1 MWLRVLALCGALISL
16 PYYYLQPEVLWQPI
30 GWAAVFLGING
41 YHVWR
46 LWLERR
52 PVELSADEA
61 RLYELTFFPLAR
73 RRFAELARLG
83 RWSDLEAGDVLVRP
97 GQPVEEVVVPLTESV
112 EARVGDR
119 SLGRFAPGEVV
130 GAGAVYGRPAAVRGG
145 RRRGLPRPAGARRRD
160 QAAREKDDQLARTL
174 ERIAR
179 EDLAGKLERL
189 LGQAATLPPD
199 ARRRDLGAP
208 AGAVMGGE
216 ADLLSARARPTPSLP
231 PPQRPEQRARP
242 PRLAA
247 RLAQRVLQERALD
260 PGEVGAVAQ
269 DAGVHLHEHRHRVA
283 AAPDD
288 AAVAHRLGG
297 HGGVEV
303 VEELAAD
310 LAGSPGLVE

>member
-1 MWLRVLALCGALISL
+1 MIQPQYFLHVANILFVLSYSVRDMMWLRVLALCGVLISF

-52 PVELSADEA
+52 PIELSADEA

-97 GQPVEEVVVPLTESV
+97 GQPAEEVVGPLTESV

-130 GAGAVYGRPAAVRGG
+130 GAGAVYGHPPRFEAVAGEGCRVLRVPVAAIKRH
-145 RRRGLPRPAGARRRD
+145 A
-160 QAAREKDDQLARTL
+160 EKDDQLARTL

-189 LGQAATLPPD
+189 LGQAATLPP
-199 ARRRDLGAP
+199 
-208 AGAVMGGE
+208 
-216 ADLLSARARPTPSLP
+216 TP
-231 PPQRPEQRARP
+231 
-242 PRLAA
+242 
-247 RLAQRVLQERALD
+247 
-260 PGEVGAVAQ
+260 
-269 DAGVHLHEHRHRVA
+269 A
-283 AAPDD
+283 AA
-288 AAVAHRLGG
+288 
-297 HGGVEV
+297 
-303 VEELAAD
+303 
-310 LAGSPGLVE
+310 S